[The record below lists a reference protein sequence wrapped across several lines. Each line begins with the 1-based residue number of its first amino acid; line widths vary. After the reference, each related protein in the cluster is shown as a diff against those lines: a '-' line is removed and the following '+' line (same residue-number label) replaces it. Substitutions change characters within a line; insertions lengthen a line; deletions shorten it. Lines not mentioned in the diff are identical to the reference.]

1 MKIRQFF
8 RMTAGPVVA
17 LAAIVLAGTMNTPHR
32 VQAQDNGNNDE
43 EQLVHIGYAIAPQ
56 RVTSVNP
63 DITGTHPG
71 STVRMST
78 EKAASRQEIKHSRDR
93 RLAVLIRT
101 IC

>member
-17 LAAIVLAGTMNTPHR
+17 PAAIVLAGTMNTSHR
-32 VQAQDNGNNDE
+32 VQALDNGNNNE
-43 EQLVHIGYAIAPQ
+43 EQLVHIGYAIAPE

-71 STVRMST
+71 STVRISAERISSGNQALMRSAFSGT
-78 EKAASRQEIKHSRDR
+78 
-93 RLAVLIRT
+93 V
-101 IC
+101 C